1 MALGRLLAGRV
12 RARAADPGGRATRAL
27 VTAGDEVLAAV
38 PVDQDGRFEV
48 TVPRRAG
55 LVLTIIGLDGR
66 VVRRPLGAGARPTVS
81 MRDLDLAA
89 AEFPAGIA
97 GQAWDAV
104 GDRPV
109 TGGEARLLRPRRGP
123 LTRLLDAAGWFSFE
137 LSAEN
142 PLTPGVYR
150 VQIEAPGYDP
160 SERSVHVTTEVTSY
174 RIGHVELTPRIGKRK
189 R

>member
-1 MALGRLLAGRV
+1 MTGGRLLTGRV
-12 RARAADPGGRATRAL
+12 RAREADPGARATRVL

-38 PVDQDGRFEV
+38 PVDQDGRFEL

-55 LVLTIIGLDGR
+55 LVLTVIGLDGR
-66 VVRRPLGAGARPTVS
+66 VVRRPLGAGARSTVS

-104 GDRPV
+104 DDRPV
-109 TGGEARLLRPRRGP
+109 TGGEARLLRPRIGP

-142 PLTPGVYR
+142 PLTPGIYR
-150 VQIEAPGYDP
+150 VQVEAPGFEP
-160 SERSVHVTTEVTSY
+160 SERSVQVTTEITSY
-174 RIGHVELTPRIGKRK
+174 RIGHVELAPKTGKRK